1 MQTAFEKARKG
12 LELNGKFAYG
22 AMPSPIAD
30 SWKRC
35 VRLGLDPVS
44 KPEECVVSHTD
55 LQQRREKLDL
65 VMRLARPELELL
77 SAQIAGPNFLLAFAD
92 SDGVILDRIVDN
104 EFSQSNCG
112 KSIIPGSI
120 WSEEIRGTNALGLAL
135 HSGVPCNV
143 TGPEHFFSKEGK
155 VSCLSAPIFDSG
167 GELIGLIDASSEV
180 TVRQYHTLAL
190 VNLAAQNVENRLFVD
205 DHRGHHIIQFHP
217 RQEYLQTQN
226 VAMIAF
232 NQEGEITGANR
243 RTSELLTGLKLTSTP
258 KFEDVFMGQF
268 RCPHWAHL

>member
-22 AMPSPIAD
+22 AMPSSIAD

-35 VRLGLDPVS
+35 IRHGLDPIS

-55 LQQRREKLDL
+55 LQQRRNKLDL

-143 TGPEHFFSKEGK
+143 TGPEHFFSNEGR

-205 DHRGHHIIQFHP
+205 DHR
-217 RQEYLQTQN
+217 
-226 VAMIAF
+226 
-232 NQEGEITGANR
+232 
-243 RTSELLTGLKLTSTP
+243 
-258 KFEDVFMGQF
+258 
-268 RCPHWAHL
+268 